1 MKHSVLRLC
10 SAALLLGICVA
21 LLLGVIAAVAEPP
34 QAAWTSVR
42 FFARGAQR
50 LCIYDA
56 QGKPVEQVQTDEAGE
71 GTSSLLP
78 SGTYYAA
85 CADGFVGFC
94 LREDGTLYITDGGAR
109 AEGTRIVF
117 LHAELGTLTVEG
129 VARGEW
135 EDLLLW
141 NESYRRR
148 EVIRSGEGE
157 RISCVFDA
165 IPYGSYR
172 LEANGE
178 LLCTVTVSA
187 QQANVVLTLP

>member
-1 MKHSVLRLC
+1 MKHSVLRFC
-10 SAALLLGICVA
+10 SACLLLGICVA
-21 LLLGVIAAVAEPP
+21 LLLGVIAAVSKP
-34 QAAWTSVR
+34 QRAAWTSVQ
-42 FFARGAQR
+42 FFARGAQK
-50 LCIYDA
+50 LSIYDA
-56 QGKPVEQVQTDEAGE
+56 QGKPLEQVQTDEAGE
-71 GTSSLLP
+71 GTSSLLA

-94 LREDGTLYITDGGAR
+94 LQEDGTLYVTNGGAR

-117 LHAELGTLTVEG
+117 LHAQLGTLTVEG

-141 NESYRRR
+141 NEDYRRR
-148 EVIRSGEGE
+148 EVIRSAGGE

-178 LLCTVTVSA
+178 LLCTVTVSE
-187 QQANVVLTLP
+187 QQPNVVLTLP